1 MIRKIALCAGFVCT
15 SLIAFGVNPSA
26 AVDAQSTPPGYDAG
40 VPPYEVLTIVRSM
53 GLEPLT
59 RPVRN
64 GPAYALRAVDP
75 AGQEVRVVVDAR
87 RGRVL
92 HVSPLGP
99 RFGVMPA
106 PYGRPPG
113 LIPGVPDGYGPS
125 SRIAAM
131 PPGADGPAVYGPGA
145 GAVPPHGPAT
155 VAPHSSSAQAGP
167 PPLPRPRPKVATA
180 ETPAAAKPEAAP
192 PVGQQALPPRDAA
205 KEASK
210 ETSKDTNKD
219 ASQNDTTGATAA
231 APAAAAAPPAAVAAP
246 AAPAAPPAAAAA
258 APIELHE

>member
-1 MIRKIALCAGFVCT
+1 LAL
-15 SLIAFGVNPSA
+15 GVNPSA
-26 AVDAQSTPPGYDAG
+26 AVDAQSAPPGHDAG

-75 AGQEVRVVVDAR
+75 AGLEVRVVVDAR

-99 RFGVMPA
+99 HYSVMPA

-113 LIPGVPDGYGPS
+113 RIPMVPDGYGPS

-145 GAVPPHGPAT
+145 GAVPPPHAPGA
-155 VAPHSSSAQAGP
+155 APHPSSAQAGP

-192 PVGQQALPPRDAA
+192 PVAQQASPSSEAA
-205 KEASK
+205 R
-210 ETSKDTNKD
+210 ETSKDTK
-219 ASQNDTTGATAA
+219 AGETTGTTA
-231 APAAAAAPPAAVAAP
+231 APAAAPE
-246 AAPAAPPAAAAA
+246 